1 MKKINL
7 SGKRLLVLGGSNNAL
22 DIRRYCDETG
32 VVLLAAG
39 HPVAD
44 RMAAV
49 ADEKYEAD
57 IYKRDQIKQ
66 VAIESKADGIF
77 VCGNENVISCVIDV
91 TEDLNLPFYTDRKV
105 WDAVMNKRLFKQAC
119 KKHGVPT
126 MEDFFI
132 DEKDLDRA
140 ANFLDYPVVIKPVDN
155 CGSTGVMKCEKAE
168 DFKQLYMFAKEN
180 SRRGEVTVENYVDG
194 FEIVVYYTFCDGK
207 VTLSSMG
214 DKYVRGD
221 SNNFIP
227 LSEIYAYPSQY
238 LSKYIDEVDSNM
250 RAMLLDLGIKN
261 GITSMQGFVS
271 NSKFYF
277 FEMGYRLGGTAQYRY
292 TEHIN
297 GINSFFMMM
306 NLALTGHMD
315 GYDQSLDNAYFDKP
329 CCTLTLMSKGG
340 TVGKIVGIEEAQKL
354 PEVIYLENRYK
365 VGDTIKATRTV
376 SQFHVRLFLVAESP
390 ERMREVINYLQ
401 DTIMA
406 YDINGE
412 SMLITHFDTNKLV
425 FDRKMKKQ

>member
-1 MKKINL
+1 MNKLNL

-39 HPVAD
+39 HPVAE

-49 ADEKYEAD
+49 ADETYEAD
-57 IYKRDQIKQ
+57 IYKKDQVKNA
-66 VAIESKADGIF
+66 VIESHADGVF

-91 TEDLNLPFYTDRKV
+91 TEELGLPFYTDRKV
-105 WDAVMNKRLFKQAC
+105 WDSVMNKRLFKQAC

-126 MEDFFI
+126 MEDFVI
-132 DEKDLDRA
+132 DESDLDA
-140 ANFLDYPVVIKPVDN
+140 SALSLPYPVVIKPVDN
-155 CGSTGVMKCEKAE
+155 CGSAGVMKCENANE
-168 DFKQLYMFAKEN
+168 FKKLYLFAKEN
-180 SRRGEVTVENYVDG
+180 SRRGEVTVENFVDG
-194 FEIVVYYTFCDGK
+194 FEIVVYYTFVDGK

-238 LSKYIDEVDSNM
+238 LTKYINEVDANM
-250 RAMLLDLGIKN
+250 RAMLLDLGVKN

-271 NSKFYF
+271 NGKFYF

-306 NLALTGHMD
+306 NLALTGHMG
-315 GYDQSLDNAYFDKP
+315 GYDQSLDNANFNKP

-340 TVGKIVGIEEAQKL
+340 TIAKIEGIEEAQKL
-354 PEVIYLENRYK
+354 PEVIYLENRYN
-365 VGDTIKATRTV
+365 VGDTIKVTRTV
-376 SQFHVRLFLVAESP
+376 SQFHVRLFIVADTT
-390 ERMREVINYLQ
+390 ERMKEVINILQ
-401 DTIMA
+401 ETIKA
-406 YDINGE
+406 YDVNGD

-425 FDRKMKKQ
+425 FDVKSK